1 MLTQPQQH
9 LRCQWCLIS
18 SWPDH
23 TCLGYLS
30 WWSVR
35 FRNAQYDYL
44 RFLGS
49 GWLFSTHVFRQGE
62 LHGIT
67 ALSIMTDVIYNFH
80 NFKGTMTAVCDNQGV
95 ITKCVTPSNTSLRR
109 QHDTNHDLYLT
120 QHHYRKKT
128 NLKLEWV
135 KGHTDKSPWQLT
147 EDLLFQKTGK
157 EAIFNIWCDRV
168 TQQTWHTGVTG
179 MPDPEA
185 THIERWSVFS
195 KTHIFTRLL
204 DTSTRKF
211 MLPFPLKKHQPTYSI
226 AMDSQTPSLLI
237 LMYKL
242 YDITLNQCQSTLV
255 HPP

>member
-1 MLTQPQQH
+1 
-9 LRCQWCLIS
+9 
-18 SWPDH
+18 
-23 TCLGYLS
+23 
-30 WWSVR
+30 
-35 FRNAQYDYL
+35 
-44 RFLGS
+44 
-49 GWLFSTHVFRQGE
+49 
-62 LHGIT
+62 
-67 ALSIMTDVIYNFH
+67 
-80 NFKGTMTAVCDNQGV
+80 MTAVCDNQGV

-226 AMDSQTPSLLI
+226 VMDSQTPSLLI

>member
-1 MLTQPQQH
+1 
-9 LRCQWCLIS
+9 
-18 SWPDH
+18 
-23 TCLGYLS
+23 
-30 WWSVR
+30 
-35 FRNAQYDYL
+35 
-44 RFLGS
+44 
-49 GWLFSTHVFRQGE
+49 
-62 LHGIT
+62 
-67 ALSIMTDVIYNFH
+67 
-80 NFKGTMTAVCDNQGV
+80 MTAVCDNQGV

-195 KTHIFTRLL
+195 KYPYLHKIIGHFNSEIHATLSFEKNINLPIQSPWTLRLQAC
-204 DTSTRKF
+204 S
-211 MLPFPLKKHQPTYSI
+211 Y
-226 AMDSQTPSLLI
+226 
-237 LMYKL
+237 
-242 YDITLNQCQSTLV
+242 
-255 HPP
+255 